1 MTNAIPHRTL
11 PVGGQHAPRTTER
24 KTAAADFQKW
34 FAETLTPAAMPSTT
48 PASVLA
54 GLTATSTPTV
64 TEVPSSPASVTTPVE
79 TAASAIPTEPA
90 EVSTSPEVQTGPR
103 ISFFEKSVTG
113 LSLEGTPSTYNR
125 LQFATAAAADKI
137 AKLLGGKVVDV
148 ELTAGVFSRSVPER
162 MIAVGTHKL
171 NAGLVADLFAKYGDA
186 PGSVAW
192 QVINRD
198 LGKTHG

>member
-11 PVGGQHAPRTTER
+11 PVGGHHAPRATAQ
-24 KTAAADFQKW
+24 KAAADFQKW
-34 FAETLTPAAMPSTT
+34 FAETLTPAAMPSGT

-54 GLTATSTPTV
+54 GLTATSTATV
-64 TEVPSSPASVTTPVE
+64 TQVPGSPASVSTPVD
-79 TAASAIPTEPA
+79 TAASTIPTEPA
-90 EVSTSPEVQTGPR
+90 AVSTPPESVQTGPR

-113 LSLEGTPSTYNR
+113 VSLEGTPSTYNT
-125 LQFATAAAADKI
+125 LQFATAAAANQI

-148 ELTAGVFSRSVPER
+148 ELTGAFSRSAPER
-162 MIAVGTHKL
+162 MIAVGGHKL
-171 NAGLVADLFAKYGDA
+171 NAGLVADLFSKYGDA
-186 PGSVAW
+186 PGSEAW